1 MERLFND
8 CGVEVT
14 VFFQMNRSTFVETKS
29 EAEKLTSKVGYF
41 YPVFDKN
48 KKMIGYGIPK

>member
-14 VFFQMNRSTFVETKS
+14 VFFQINRSTFVETKS